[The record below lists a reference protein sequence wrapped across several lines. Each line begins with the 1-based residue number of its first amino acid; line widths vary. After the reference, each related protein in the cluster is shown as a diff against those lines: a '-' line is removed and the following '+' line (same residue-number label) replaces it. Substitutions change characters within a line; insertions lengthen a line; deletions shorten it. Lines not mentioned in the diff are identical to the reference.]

1 VPKEVNV
8 ALHLER
14 HGWIRDLIFVE
25 ADAVDDR
32 EIPPMWRTI
41 NRIDA
46 KADYQAA
53 LNLVLR
59 AIGVQPA
66 AAKSAPPELDYN
78 AIPAPPAGIAP
89 IGCRPLTSW

>member
-32 EIPPMWRTI
+32 EIQPMWRTI

-59 AIGVQPA
+59 AIGLQPA

-78 AIPAPPAGIAP
+78 AIPAPLPASPPSVAAP
-89 IGCRPLTSW
+89 